1 MGSEGGNMKEEFKI
15 NLQLFADGEGVDTGE
30 QPVVDSQP
38 DDIPDFGIDEDGNA
52 VFFNGGSMDD
62 DQNQE
67 EPNTPESDD
76 SKSVQSAPTEPE
88 TYVVKVNGEEQ
99 EVSLD
104 ELLHGYMRNQDYTR
118 KTQQLADERRQ
129 MQMYTPQPQVQPQ
142 AQTQQPQE
150 PTPSEPQFTQKTYYE
165 KLAEYAKAE
174 VENTFGEEF
183 DEYNTMHQAAF
194 ADSIATVKAQV
205 WQQQQEEAQRQAV
218 VDNFNKTMY
227 KYTQDPNY
235 REIDA
240 YALQKLNEL
249 PYAQAIQIKQALD
262 NYDANV
268 VDQYMTAVR
277 NEFYGVRNVPTI
289 SKKNIVTQQRGPKPP
304 YVEPAGAATTQPGN
318 PTREIDYSKLRN
330 LNIDEQAKL
339 LAQMNYFEK

>member
-1 MGSEGGNMKEEFKI
+1 M
-15 NLQLFADGEGVDTGE
+15 
-30 QPVVDSQP
+30 
-38 DDIPDFGIDEDGNA
+38 
-52 VFFNGGSMDD
+52 
-62 DQNQE
+62 
-67 EPNTPESDD
+67 
-76 SKSVQSAPTEPE
+76 
-88 TYVVKVNGEEQ
+88 
-99 EVSLD
+99 
-104 ELLHGYMRNQDYTR
+104 
-118 KTQQLADERRQ
+118 
-129 MQMYTPQPQVQPQ
+129 
-142 AQTQQPQE
+142 
-150 PTPSEPQFTQKTYYE
+150 
-165 KLAEYAKAE
+165 AEYAKAE

-262 NYDANV
+262 NYDADI

-289 SKKNIVTQQRGPKPP
+289 AKKNIVTQQRGPKPP

>member
-1 MGSEGGNMKEEFKI
+1 MGSEGGKMKEEFKI

-38 DDIPDFGIDEDGNA
+38 EDIPDFGIDQDGNA

-76 SKSVQSAPTEPE
+76 SKSVQSTPTEPE

-142 AQTQQPQE
+142 AQPQQHQE

-165 KLAEYAKAE
+165 KLAEY
-174 VENTFGEEF
+174 
-183 DEYNTMHQAAF
+183 
-194 ADSIATVKAQV
+194 
-205 WQQQQEEAQRQAV
+205 
-218 VDNFNKTMY
+218 
-227 KYTQDPNY
+227 
-235 REIDA
+235 
-240 YALQKLNEL
+240 
-249 PYAQAIQIKQALD
+249 
-262 NYDANV
+262 
-268 VDQYMTAVR
+268 
-277 NEFYGVRNVPTI
+277 
-289 SKKNIVTQQRGPKPP
+289 SK
-304 YVEPAGAATTQPGN
+304 
-318 PTREIDYSKLRN
+318 S
-330 LNIDEQAKL
+330 
-339 LAQMNYFEK
+339 